1 MRFRKCLLLTSIIL
15 LIFNDFVFA
24 QNIIPENV
32 KSVIQSRV
40 DRGDNMSIVI
50 GAVDSTGTDFY
61 SYGKMAASG
70 PQVANEYSIFEI
82 GSITKVFTTILLI
95 DMVERGEI
103 SLTDSV
109 SKFLPDSINV
119 PQFNDHFITL
129 SNLATHNSGLPR
141 MPDNFAPED
150 DNNPFADYSV
160 ANLYQFLQNYTLPRD
175 VGESYEYSNLGMG
188 LLGHILAKHA
198 QISYEGLVFARIT
211 HILDLKDTIIE
222 LNDEQ
227 KTRLAKGHSGKR
239 EVANWDLPTLASA
252 GGLRSTAFDM
262 LRFVAFN
269 LGLQTSDL
277 YPVMQKTHQPQVSTT
292 SPTMKVGFAWHILK
306 REDTTII
313 FHDGG
318 TGGYRS
324 FIGFSNEKKKG
335 VVVLTNSNRDAND
348 IGLHL
353 LDANISL
360 RNVRTVADVNPDIY
374 DRYVGKYEISPD
386 TLVTITRLGKYLM
399 ARVTGQIRSVIYPE
413 SETRFFYKYQEVQIT
428 FNVDDNGKA
437 VSLTLHRNGKDSIG
451 KRLAGDL

>member
-1 MRFRKCLLLTSIIL
+1 MRFPKSLLLTPIFL
-15 LIFNDFVFA
+15 LIFHDFVFA
-24 QNIIPENV
+24 QDIIPENV
-32 KSVIQSRV
+32 KAVIQSRV
-40 DRGDNMSIVI
+40 DKGDNMSIVI
-50 GAVDSTGTDFY
+50 GVVDSNGTEFY
-61 SYGKMAASG
+61 SYGKMAASD
-70 PQVANEYSIFEI
+70 PEVPNEYSIFEI
-82 GSITKVFTTILLI
+82 GSITKVFTTILLV
-95 DMVERGEI
+95 DMVENGEI
-103 SLTDSV
+103 SLKDPV

-119 PQFNDHFITL
+119 PQFNDHLITL
-129 SNLATHNSGLPR
+129 FNLATHNSGLPR

-150 DNNPFADYSV
+150 DSNPFADYSV
-160 ANLYQFLQNYTLPRD
+160 DNLYQFLNSYSLPRD
-175 VGESYEYSNLGMG
+175 VGKSYEYSNLGMG

-222 LNDEQ
+222 LNEDQ

-239 EVANWDLPTLASA
+239 EVANWDLPTLAGA
-252 GGLRSTAFDM
+252 GALRSTAFDM

-277 YPVMQKTHQPQVSTT
+277 YSVMQKTHQPQVSTT
-292 SPTMKVGFAWHILK
+292 SPTMKVGLAWHILT
-306 REDTTII
+306 REDNAII

-353 LDANISL
+353 LDPNISL

-374 DRYVGKYEISPD
+374 ELYVGKYEIGPD

-399 ARVTGQIRSVIYPE
+399 ARVTGQIGSVIYPE

-428 FNVDDNGKA
+428 FNADENGQV
-437 VSLTLHRNGKDSIG
+437 VSLTLNLNGKDSIG
-451 KRLAGDL
+451 KRLGKDL